1 MGKIGNGKGEEL
13 PFSENFGTH
22 ENKICTMTLSP
33 LICWKISNSPLL
45 IKQVVPGWEP
55 VSVQLSLYLSNFQ
68 RSFTL
73 LILYIWSEDKPTC
86 FTKCWME
93 LASFEIE
100 GCEGLFYLCST
111 GFLFQ
116 FISENTSGYLGWI
129 NSWNLI

>member
-1 MGKIGNGKGEEL
+1 MVKGK
-13 PFSENFGTH
+13 NFHFQKTLVH
-22 ENKICTMTLSP
+22 MRIKFVTMTLSP

-68 RSFTL
+68 HSFTL